1 MNTLLYFCRLIDA
14 LGDGLAQ
21 LAKWAGFAACLVSA
35 GNAFNRYL
43 FDYSS
48 NAWLE
53 IQWYLFAATVM
64 LGAARVY
71 RLNEHVR
78 VDVLYGRLSGSGQAL
93 LDLAGITLFLLPVM
107 GLLAWLS
114 TPLLLDM
121 VRTQET
127 SSNAG
132 GLVRWPAML
141 MLPLGFAMVFLQ
153 GIAEAIKRIAW
164 LRGLHEMP
172 QQYERPLQ

>member
-1 MNTLLYFCRLIDA
+1 VKTALYLCRLVDA
-14 LGDGLAQ
+14 LSDGLGRI
-21 LAKWAGFAACLVSA
+21 AKWAVLLACLVSA
-35 GNAFNRYL
+35 GNALSRYV

-53 IQWYLFAATVM
+53 IQWYLFAAAVM
-64 LGAARVY
+64 LGASRVY

-78 VDVLYGRLSGSGQAL
+78 VDVFYGRLSSRGKVFI
-93 LDLAGITLFLLPVM
+93 DLMGLALFLLPVM

-121 VRTQET
+121 VRTNEH
-127 SSNAG
+127 SVNAG

-141 MLPLGFAMVFLQ
+141 MLPLGFAMLFLQ
-153 GIAEAIKRIAW
+153 GLAEAVKRIAW
-164 LRGLHEMP
+164 LMGVHEMP
-172 QQYERPLQ
+172 QQYERPVQ

>member
-1 MNTLLYFCRLIDA
+1 MKTLLGLCRLVDV
-14 LGDGLAQ
+14 LSDCFGQ
-21 LAKWAGFAACLVSA
+21 LAKWAIFAACAISA
-35 GNAFNRYL
+35 GNAASRYL

-53 IQWYLFAATVM
+53 IQWYLFAAGVM
-64 LGAARVY
+64 LGAPRVY

-78 VDVLYGRLSGSGQAL
+78 VDLFYGRLSNRGKACVDL
-93 LDLAGITLFLLPVM
+93 LGLVVFLLPVM

-114 TPLLLDM
+114 APLFLDM
-121 VRTQET
+121 VRTHET

-141 MLPLGFAMVFLQ
+141 MLPLGFALMFVQ
-153 GIAEAIKRIAW
+153 GLAEVTKRIAW
-164 LRGLHEMP
+164 LMGRYDMP
-172 QQYERPLQ
+172 LQYERPLQ